1 MDEPALIPS
10 PFYYA
15 CKKNNFDLVEQLLRE
30 HTLEEL
36 DRMEPNDS
44 TPLHVACFHNSI
56 GVVVL
61 LLQRG
66 FTRRMLN
73 KYDKTPYEEISNENK
88 HLFHRDF
95 STHRFGG
102 KISLEEE
109 LPIWV
114 RPDVNL
120 KNIPADYLQGNRLK
134 YGALHIDRICTQ
146 LRPMINLD
154 VIRRFLR
161 QAVEGKDCI
170 YLIQAYTAE
179 TDFYKRVNHYLLS
192 RNEDNPLLEFVQTI
206 YFNRELHETYSYK
219 DYCYRSVCLNALDD
233 LNVFKKGSKISNRT
247 FLCTTQERTI
257 AEEYIR
263 KCNTADQHVVMMIF
277 RIRHSYTALDVQHIS
292 EFPHEK
298 EILIMFD
305 SVFEV
310 TDIIQNDNANSE
322 IHLTEIKPTY
332 RFINK

>member
-1 MDEPALIPS
+1 MDEPAPELS
-10 PFYYA
+10 RFYRA
-15 CKKNNFDLVEQLLRE
+15 CEANDFDLVEQLLRE
-30 HTLEEL
+30 QTLEEL

-44 TPLHVACFHNSI
+44 TPLHVASFHNSI

-66 FTRRMLN
+66 FTRRIWN
-73 KYDKTPYEEISNENK
+73 KYEKTPYEEIRDENK
-88 HLFHRDF
+88 HLFNRDF

-102 KISLEEE
+102 RISVEEE
-109 LPIWV
+109 LSIWV
-114 RPDVNL
+114 RLDANL
-120 KNIPADYLQGNRLK
+120 KNIPTDYLQGNRLK
-134 YGALHIDRICTQ
+134 YGALHIDKICKQ

-161 QAVEGKDCI
+161 QSLEGRDCI

-206 YFNRELHETYSYK
+206 YFNRELHETYSYRGC
-219 DYCYRSVCLNALDD
+219 CYRSICLNTLDD
-233 LNVFKKGSKISNRT
+233 LGVFKKGSKISNRT
-247 FLCTTQERTI
+247 FLSTTQERTI

-263 KCNTADQHVVMMIF
+263 NCNTSDQHVVMMIF
-277 RIRHSYTALDVQHIS
+277 QIRHSYTALDVQHIS

-305 SVFEV
+305 SVFEI
-310 TDIIQNDNANSE
+310 TDIIQKDNNNSE
-322 IHLTEIKPTY
+322 IHLAEIRPTY
-332 RFINK
+332 RIINK